1 MGDLIKK
8 NKFKERENNL
18 IIEEKSVV
26 KKIAKNKV
34 PKNKMI
40 SASVNAENYD
50 NFTKINK
57 ARGMSNNSAL
67 NMLIADYINKNQE

>member
-1 MGDLIKK
+1 
-8 NKFKERENNL
+8 
-18 IIEEKSVV
+18 
-26 KKIAKNKV
+26 
-34 PKNKMI
+34 MI

>member
-40 SASVNAENYD
+40 SASVTAENYA

>member
-67 NMLIADYINKNQE
+67 NLLIADYINKNPE